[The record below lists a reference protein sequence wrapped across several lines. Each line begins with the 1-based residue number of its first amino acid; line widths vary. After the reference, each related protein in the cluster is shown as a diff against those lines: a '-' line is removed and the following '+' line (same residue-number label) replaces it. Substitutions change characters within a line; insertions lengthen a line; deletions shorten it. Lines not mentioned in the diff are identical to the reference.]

1 MFFMYFK
8 IIFICSFFHS
18 NKMANHGFPFILI
31 FVALT
36 VRLILAMPYVES
48 EVRLSILKLFF
59 NEYAVY
65 ALTIKMTESQ
75 VDRKFC
81 TYPQNDRKGLL
92 DLNRIW
98 YIFK

>member
-1 MFFMYFK
+1 MYFK

-48 EVRLSILKLFF
+48 EVRLFILKLFY
-59 NEYAVY
+59 NEQVLYAGWYVR
-65 ALTIKMTESQ
+65 
-75 VDRKFC
+75 VDILNFQQFKLKFDI
-81 TYPQNDRKGLL
+81 QNLE
-92 DLNRIW
+92 
-98 YIFK
+98 FKCKLFKKD